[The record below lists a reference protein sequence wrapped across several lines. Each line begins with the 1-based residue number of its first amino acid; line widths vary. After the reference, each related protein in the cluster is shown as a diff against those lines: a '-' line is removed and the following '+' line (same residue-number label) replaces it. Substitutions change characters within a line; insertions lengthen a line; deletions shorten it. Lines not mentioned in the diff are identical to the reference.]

1 MKCTVFSAM
10 LRGPRTR
17 QEDCLLAGA
26 ELFQKDTLKQT
37 KTLDTDF
44 LVAGVCD
51 GLGGHD
57 QGESASRFV
66 CEQLQARFRQDQF
79 DPQNIGAVL
88 AEIQVAAAERL
99 PENCGTT
106 VAGLMV
112 KNGRVIAFNAGDSR
126 VYKITSSGM
135 TYISHDHSLVQGLV
149 DNALIQKD
157 AAISHPLKNFVDFGI
172 GPLFQDVWKDYAV
185 HVFEDALST
194 DACYLICSDGVHD
207 LMNEAE
213 MHEILMPSPANN
225 GQALL
230 TALETKGLKDNTS
243 FIILETR

>member
-10 LRGPRTR
+10 LRGPRNR
-17 QEDCLLAGA
+17 QEDCLLSGTD
-26 ELFQKDTLKQT
+26 LFQKDTLKQT

-44 LVAGVCD
+44 LAASVCD

-57 QGESASRFV
+57 NGESASRFV
-66 CEQLQARFRQDQF
+66 CEQLQARFREGPF
-79 DPQNIGAVL
+79 DPQNIRTVL
-88 AEIQVAAAERL
+88 AEIQAAAQGRL

-106 VAGLMV
+106 VAGLMI

-126 VYKITSSGM
+126 VYKITASGM
-135 TYISHDHSLVQGLV
+135 TYVSHDHSLVQGLV

-157 AAISHPLKNFVDFGI
+157 AANSHPLKNFVDFGI

-185 HVFEDALST
+185 HVFEDSLGA

-213 MHEILMPSPANN
+213 MHEILMPSPAEN
-225 GQALL
+225 GQALIA
-230 TALETKGLKDNTS
+230 ALEKKGLRDNTS